1 MDSQI
6 INVILIVICMMAA
19 GKCFQKSFMAFMEKG
34 KIPLNVYDLAQSGG
48 KKDLTKMDEA
58 EKKRAYRT
66 AGYVFLGFGLALI
79 FLLVGF
85 VAEIFGKQ
93 GESNRYT
100 YSGVEIVEFI
110 LIAWAIKRK

>member
-1 MDSQI
+1 
-6 INVILIVICMMAA
+6 MMAA

-79 FLLVGF
+79 FSAGRVCGGDFWKTGRNLVYPGDRRGNCG
-85 VAEIFGKQ
+85 I
-93 GESNRYT
+93 
-100 YSGVEIVEFI
+100 YSDCMGN
-110 LIAWAIKRK
+110 